1 MVVAAILG
9 VVLEPLGGFVV
20 RLWRLNKVVFGRFER
35 VFAGGLARSKI
46 NISGRYWARSIA
58 LWEGY
63 LEVCTRQ
70 RELLNSWKAPR

>member
-1 MVVAAILG
+1 MVVGAIVG
-9 VVLEPLGGFVV
+9 VVPGGLVV

-58 LWEGY
+58 L
-63 LEVCTRQ
+63 
-70 RELLNSWKAPR
+70 